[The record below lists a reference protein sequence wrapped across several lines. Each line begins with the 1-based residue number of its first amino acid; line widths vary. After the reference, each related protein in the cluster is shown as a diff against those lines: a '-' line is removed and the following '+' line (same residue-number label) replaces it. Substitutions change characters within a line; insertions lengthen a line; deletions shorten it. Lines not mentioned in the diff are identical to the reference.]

1 MSTGPNREDAVITV
15 EKPCDMSFRCICDWR
30 RFMFRFRSWYVG
42 CTIVLIVSDECTWS
56 TIYQAHAC
64 CSHPMIVSNRP
75 HFSRCMPIIVG
86 YIYII
91 FVGLGIFSCLLPQSC
106 SPFSSSCSH
115 FLSIKQGLNIVVFVV
130 LLAVVQASSQLCIWS
145 VCVFIHIYIYI
156 YICIHMY
163 IYIYVYTYIQTWCIH
178 VCHVM

>member
-1 MSTGPNREDAVITV
+1 MHVLSVGWSHLMSPHVTKSSATPQERQPQWVGSPCWIATIARVVAGIPCRLGPTGNAVITV

-64 CSHPMIVSNRP
+64 CSHPVIVSNRP

-106 SPFSSSCSH
+106 SLFP
-115 FLSIKQGLNIVVFVV
+115 L
-130 LLAVVQASSQLCIWS
+130 
-145 VCVFIHIYIYI
+145 
-156 YICIHMY
+156 
-163 IYIYVYTYIQTWCIH
+163 H
-178 VCHVM
+178 VPTFCR